1 MKSLVIKDQ
10 RGLNFKTIIP
20 EGRYTKGK
28 TVCFE
33 AHTTLQPRML
43 MQEMNR
49 HIIKGFAGINIHKSS
64 RLVMFDPLRFWV
76 LSLLCDPLN
85 RVELR
90 NMRQLKVRYEL
101 KVDTLPQACWLSSQT
116 SSDRPMAVLAFEK
129 LEGLLHTFCSSLL
142 FVPAV
147 WQTQRPQSKQR
158 WVWNGIQLL
167 GSPHLKK
174 RYISVMQEGEKSW
187 QCALEWF
194 TIVTAFL
201 SSRPKSLNG
210 RTLLH

>member
-1 MKSLVIKDQ
+1 MKSLVIKDW
-10 RGLNFKTIIP
+10 RGWNFKTIIP
-20 EGRYTKGK
+20 KGRNNKGK

-33 AHTTLQPRML
+33 THTTLQPRL
-43 MQEMNR
+43 VIQEMYS
-49 HIIKGFAGINIHKSS
+49 HIIKGFARINIRKSS
-64 RLVMFDPLRFWV
+64 WLVQFDPLRFWV
-76 LSLLCDPLN
+76 LSHLCDPLN

-116 SSDRPMAVLAFEK
+116 SSDRPRAVLAFEK

-158 WVWNGIQLL
+158 RVWNGIQLV
-167 GSPHLKK
+167 GPSHLKK
-174 RYISVMQEGEKSW
+174 TYISVEQESEKSW
-187 QCALEWF
+187 QCASEWF

-201 SSRPKSLNG
+201 SCRPKSLSG